1 MASGKNSKQARRS
14 ASARASAA
22 IKKPKP
28 WGLVAAIVVVVLFA
42 GGVFGFAY
50 FQYADKQSKLDALAP
65 FTPSQS
71 NQDPSKQIEGVV
83 TKDYKP
89 QSHVS
94 PADRVAYDQSPAF
107 GGPHDGY
114 WAACMGNVYPNPVR
128 TENMVHSLE
137 HGAVWIAYHPDKV
150 QGAALEALKKKVVN
164 QQFIMMSPYPTLDRP
179 ISLQSWGRQLK
190 VDSADDPRIDQFIH
204 ALRRNQYTYPE
215 LNASCDALGPGAFDP
230 DNPPPF
236 DATPPGPDAKPMNYE
251 PPAQPEQPGQPGGTQ
266 PGQPGGQPGQPQPQ
280 PGTGG

>member
-1 MASGKNSKQARRS
+1 MASGKNSKQARRN
-14 ASARASAA
+14 ASAARAAAA

-28 WGLVAAIVVVVLFA
+28 WGLVAALVAIVVFA
-42 GGVFGFAY
+42 GGVFGFVY
-50 FQYADKQSKLDALAP
+50 FQQADKQAKLDALAP

-71 NQDPSKQIEGVV
+71 NQDPSKQIKGVV
-83 TKDYKP
+83 FKDYKP

-114 WAACMGNVYPNPVR
+114 WAACMGNVYERPVR

-150 QGAALEALKKKVVN
+150 KDDDLDALKKRVVN
-164 QQFIMMSPYPTLDRP
+164 QQFIMMSPYPTLDSAV
-179 ISLQSWGRQLK
+179 SLQSWGRQLK
-190 VDSADDPRIDQFIH
+190 VDSADDERIDQFIH

-251 PPAQPEQPGQPGGTQ
+251 PPAPPPS
-266 PGQPGGQPGQPQPQ
+266 GQPGQPQPQ
-280 PGTGG
+280 PQPGSGG